1 MGANLD
7 MPDLDMPGT
16 LDSQPAIV
24 KPVKIGEYYFI
35 PIKSDDGYALVDA
48 FGGPG
53 RDINYD
59 GKTVKLVCVMG
70 HEEEVPY
77 DAVSPEKGLPLLT
90 YGKVC
95 SKCADEGR
103 PHQDMYNDNK
113 FAFAGRRFDHSR
125 RRLGRISAKKWC
137 SCPDRPKYMYTCVT
151 CCP

>member
-77 DAVSPEKGLPLLT
+77 DAVSPEKGLLLRT

-95 SKCADEGR
+95 SQCAKEGR

-113 FAFAGRRFDHSR
+113 FAYAGRRFDYSR
-125 RRLGRISAKKWC
+125 RRLGGSPLRSDVPAPTAP
-137 SCPDRPKYMYTCVT
+137 STCT
-151 CCP
+151 PA